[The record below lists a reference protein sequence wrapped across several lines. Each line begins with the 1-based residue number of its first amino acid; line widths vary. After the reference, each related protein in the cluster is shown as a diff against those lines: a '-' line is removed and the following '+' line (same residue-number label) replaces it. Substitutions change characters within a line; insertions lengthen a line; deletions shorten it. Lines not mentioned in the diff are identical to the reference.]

1 MQALVRVLNW
11 QEPGRLAAA
20 GPNRAPESL
29 SLYVDERMKGE
40 FKDME
45 AARLEASL
53 DDVIALFRCLSA
65 KDVFEEH
72 YKNATARRLL
82 SGRMPSEDVER
93 LMISKLKAE
102 CGAAFTSK
110 LEGMFMDLSKS
121 AIFMEQYHTARGS
134 SGSSGGAAVHDRRHM
149 ADFDATVLTSSNWAG
164 SIQAG
169 PVAQLPPPVSAA
181 LADFEAYYGERF
193 NGRRLTWCYNK
204 GTAEMRAWIGATS
217 RPYEL
222 LVSTYQMIIL
232 YSFNSATEVSYKY
245 VRARTGTRACGHAR
259 VHG

>member
-1 MQALVRVLNW
+1 M
-11 QEPGRLAAA
+11 AAA
-20 GPNRAPESL
+20 GPNRVPESL
-29 SLYVDERMKGE
+29 SLYVDERMKGD
-40 FKDME
+40 FKDMD
-45 AARLEASL
+45 AMHLEAGL

-121 AIFMEQYHTARGS
+121 AAFMEQYHAARGS
-134 SGSSGGAAVHDRRHM
+134 SSSSGGSAAVHGRRHM
-149 ADFDATVLTSSNWAG
+149 ADFDASVLTSSNWAG

-204 GTAEMRAWIGATS
+204 GTAEVRAWIGATS

-232 YSFNSATEVSYKY
+232 YAFNSATEVSYKY
-245 VRARTGTRACGHAR
+245 VRAPVLACVCVEVRQHS
-259 VHG
+259 